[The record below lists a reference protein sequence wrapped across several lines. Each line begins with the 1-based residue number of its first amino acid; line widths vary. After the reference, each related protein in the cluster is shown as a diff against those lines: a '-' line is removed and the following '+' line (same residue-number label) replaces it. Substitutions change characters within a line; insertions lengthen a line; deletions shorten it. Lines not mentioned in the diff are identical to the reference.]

1 MVVNVGFIGCYGFPL
16 SVAMQWFPNN
26 KGLMAGIVSSGM
38 AFTPVV
44 MNNLHTYF
52 MNPNNLQ
59 PDADGYFSDSGILD
73 RVPFLF
79 IIIGSVQGGI
89 LLIGLLLYQEP
100 PPDMPEETEVDKCS
114 ALAQTELDCE
124 HKTRTLTFQEDS
136 PVMSEGNSTNQKVE
150 KSQIPILREFVVVP
164 KEALKMREFYI
175 LLITCIGSLHSGTFI
190 CNFYK
195 IYGQTF
201 IDDDAFLTTTGSV
214 SGCVHVVLRV
224 LMGLIQD
231 KISFKMG
238 VLANCGTTLSY

>member
-1 MVVNVGFIGCYGFPL
+1 
-16 SVAMQWFPNN
+16 
-26 KGLMAGIVSSGM
+26 M

-52 MNPNNLQ
+52 VNPNNLQ

-79 IIIGSVQGGI
+79 IIMGAVQGGI

-136 PVMSEGNSTNQKVE
+136 PVMSEGNST
-150 KSQIPILREFVVVP
+150 SQ
-164 KEALKMREFYI
+164 
-175 LLITCIGSLHSGTFI
+175 
-190 CNFYK
+190 K

-201 IDDDAFLTTTGSV
+201 IDDDTFLTTTGSS

-231 KISFKMG
+231 KISFKYDSEERPIIELQDSWCWQ
-238 VLANCGTTLSY
+238 VLKHPLFKWVIKLNDKPITSK